1 MSFAEIDE
9 APPPQQDAS
18 PAEARPARRS
28 RPSGPERR
36 AVLRRRLLAMVLGAA
51 LLLVLVIST
60 RGCLEARA
68 DRAYTGYSSDVIALS
83 EESLQQSNSLFEVL
97 RGGGGQEAVEL
108 QNSVNGFR
116 TQAEQL
122 VDRARALDPPERMAG
137 ANRFLSYSL
146 EFRRNGLAGI
156 ATELP
161 VALGEEDR
169 DGATRRIARNMRDF
183 LVSDVLF
190 AQRVAPE
197 LREAL
202 AERDLAPESDLPG
215 GDFLPAVDWLLE
227 STVSQKLGGL
237 REGPGEVGAS
247 ARGLALGV
255 VTAGGETL
263 SESAPTQVTAAS
275 DLSFSVQVQN
285 QGAVPEEQVEVSI
298 AITGGAAPLAV
309 ERTVDSIPAGG
320 SETAT
325 LPLADTPP
333 TGRPVTVNIKVDSA
347 GGEGRTDDNQS
358 SYPATFIPG

>member
-1 MSFAEIDE
+1 
-9 APPPQQDAS
+9 
-18 PAEARPARRS
+18 
-28 RPSGPERR
+28 
-36 AVLRRRLLAMVLGAA
+36 MVLGAA
-51 LLLVLVIST
+51 LLLVLVIAT

-68 DRAYTGYSSDVIALS
+68 DRAYTGYSSDVIAIS
-83 EESLQQSNSLFEVL
+83 EESLQQSGSLFEVL

-122 VDRARALDPPERMAG
+122 VDRARALDPPERMAD
-137 ANRFLSYSL
+137 ADRFLSYSL
-146 EFRRNGLAGI
+146 EFRRDGLAGI

-169 DGATRRIARNMRDF
+169 DGATGRITRSMRDF

-197 LREAL
+197 VREGL

-215 GDFLPAVDWLLE
+215 GEFLPAVDWLLE

-285 QGAVPEEQVEVSI
+285 QGAVPEEQVEVSV
-298 AITGGAAPLAV
+298 AITGGATPLAV

-333 TGRPVTVNIKVDSA
+333 TGRPVTVAIKVDSA